1 MFLKSWL
8 RWWDAS
14 GQMLFWGEER
24 VQQSLHQSLQQ
35 GLQQGKLDLITRQ
48 LIRRIGTIEADLQAR
63 INNLSTAD
71 LDELSEAL
79 LDFSDVSALSNWL
92 DGRQV

>member
-14 GQMLFWGEER
+14 GQMLLWGEER
-24 VQQSLHQSLQQ
+24 VQQSLHQ
-35 GLQQGKLDLITRQ
+35 GIQQGKLDLITRQ
-48 LIRRIGTIEADLQAR
+48 LIRRIGTIEADLQSR

-71 LDELSEAL
+71 LDELSEVL

>member
-14 GQMLFWGEER
+14 GQMLLWGEER
-24 VQQSLHQSLQQ
+24 VQQSLDQGIQQ
-35 GLQQGKLDLITRQ
+35 GLQQGKLDLIPRLLTR
-48 LIRRIGTIEADLQAR
+48 RFGTPDAELQSR

-79 LDFSDVSALSNWL
+79 LDFSDVSAVSNWL
-92 DGRQV
+92 DGRQL

>member
-1 MFLKSWL
+1 
-8 RWWDAS
+8 
-14 GQMLFWGEER
+14 MLLWGEER

-48 LIRRIGTIEADLQAR
+48 LIRRIGTIEADLQSR

-79 LDFSDVSALSNWL
+79 LDFSDMSALSNWL
-92 DGRQV
+92 DGRQL